1 MDMKEFIVKFADIFC
16 DVDPDTLT
24 PETNFRD
31 IDDWSSLSALVLIA
45 LASDDYDVELKGDD
59 IRGANT
65 IQDIYDIIKSR
76 S

>member
-1 MDMKEFIVKFADIFC
+1 MKEFIVKFADIFC
-16 DVDPDTLT
+16 DVAPDTLT